1 MLAQPCA
8 HAWGVCLMAQLTP
21 AAAAVGMSN
30 GVHHQNGGLEDG
42 AAASSAVRGAPEFL
56 GPRQLINRHEYI
68 RLLQQSLHRLG
79 FSEAAHRLERD
90 SVRAFAHVPC

>member
-1 MLAQPCA
+1 
-8 HAWGVCLMAQLTP
+8 
-21 AAAAVGMSN
+21 MSN
-30 GVHHQNGGLEDG
+30 GVHHQNGGLGEDG
-42 AAASSAVRGAPEFL
+42 AAASSAQRGAPPEFL

-90 SVRAFAHVPC
+90 SVRPAPSSLNDAWVERISGTC